1 MTETLLRTAAEEFVD
16 RLNSLVAATIKT
28 DTRFVVALG
37 RNGQRANI
45 RAIDYPDSR
54 SDGFPLVRDNDDP
67 EAPALLL
74 LARFAVEIGEDD
86 DHLQVVSSTVGLWVD
101 ITGGRKDPRPL
112 IRVEYDRHR
121 VAGDRAAA
129 HVHLHAHSPEMAWIY
144 GSSGQPAPDLHSL
157 HFPVGGQRF
166 RPTLEDFLLFL
177 ERENLY
183 TDFKDGWRA
192 TTLESLRGFEETQAV
207 ATTRRYHQVAAD
219 TLARLGYVVT
229 PPSSLHV

>member
-74 LARFAVEIGEDD
+74 LARFAVEI
-86 DHLQVVSSTVGLWVD
+86 
-101 ITGGRKDPRPL
+101 PR
-112 IRVEYDRHR
+112 
-121 VAGDRAAA
+121 A
-129 HVHLHAHSPEMAWIY
+129 
-144 GSSGQPAPDLHSL
+144 
-157 HFPVGGQRF
+157 
-166 RPTLEDFLLFL
+166 
-177 ERENLY
+177 
-183 TDFKDGWRA
+183 
-192 TTLESLRGFEETQAV
+192 
-207 ATTRRYHQVAAD
+207 
-219 TLARLGYVVT
+219 
-229 PPSSLHV
+229 